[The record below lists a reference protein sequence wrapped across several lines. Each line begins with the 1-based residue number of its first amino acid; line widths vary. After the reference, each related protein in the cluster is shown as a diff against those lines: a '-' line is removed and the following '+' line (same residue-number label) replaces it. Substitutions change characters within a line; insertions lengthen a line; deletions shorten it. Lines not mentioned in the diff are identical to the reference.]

1 MRALFKNPA
10 NSPDNADSPNTAKSP
25 DSGPGRAAGLSSVLS
40 PLVAVAAAFLVG
52 GLVVLAI
59 GENPLRIYA
68 ILFRGAFGSVD
79 ALGLVLFNAVPLV
92 FTGLAVAFAFQSGLF
107 NIGGEGQLYMG
118 AFVCTLAGLSAT
130 GLHPVLMIP
139 FLVLA
144 SAAGGAAWGA
154 IPGFLK
160 ARFGVHEVIN
170 TIMMNFIAI
179 GLTSYFV
186 INVLR
191 EPGQMTPQ
199 TAEIA
204 VGGQLPRLAG
214 TLQAVGI
221 PLPDAN
227 PLNFSLLLALGAVWL
242 AWFIL
247 YRTNLGYE
255 IRAVGANTSAAEY
268 AGVNVS
274 RTVVLAMLISG
285 AIAGLVATNEIMG
298 FRHRF
303 LDNFSSGLG
312 FMGIAVALLGKN
324 TPIGVLLAALLFGVL
339 NTGALEID
347 VFTDVPRE
355 LILVVQA
362 VTIILVVV
370 GNELAARARS
380 GARGPL
386 KLFVRPQKQEGTRV

>member
-1 MRALFKNPA
+1 MNRF
-10 NSPDNADSPNTAKSP
+10 S
-25 DSGPGRAAGLSSVLS
+25 RLSQLLS

-52 GLVVLAI
+52 GLVVTAI
-59 GENPLRIYA
+59 GENPFRIYS

-79 ALGLVLFNAVPLV
+79 AIGFVLFNAVPLI
-92 FTGLAVAFAFQSGLF
+92 FTGLAVSFAFRAGLF

-118 AFVCTLAGLSAT
+118 AFVCTLAGLALG
-130 GLHPVLMIP
+130 GLPAVLLVPVM
-139 FLVLA
+139 VLA
-144 SAAGGAAWGA
+144 SALGGALWGS
-154 IPGFLK
+154 IPGLLK

-170 TIMMNFIAI
+170 TIMMNFIAV

-186 INVLR
+186 INMLR

-199 TAEIA
+199 TSEIA
-204 VGGQLPRLAG
+204 LAGHLPRLAG
-214 TLQAVGI
+214 PLSRIGV
-221 PLPDAN
+221 PLPQAN
-227 PLNFSLLLALGAVWL
+227 PLNFSIVLALAAVWL
-242 AWFIL
+242 AWYIL

-255 IRAVGANTSAAEY
+255 IRAVGLNPQAAEY
-268 AGVNVS
+268 AGINVR
-274 RTVVLAMLISG
+274 RTIVMAMIISG
-285 AIAGLVATNEIMG
+285 AFAGLVATNEVMG

-324 TPIGVLLAALLFGVL
+324 TPVGVLLASLLFGVL

-355 LILVVQA
+355 LIQVVQA

-370 GNELAARARS
+370 GNEVVARRAAAGDGRAAGRS
-380 GARGPL
+380 VDTEHAAGAAG
-386 KLFVRPQKQEGTRV
+386 KVE

>member
-1 MRALFKNPA
+1 MIRPR
-10 NSPDNADSPNTAKSP
+10 SV
-25 DSGPGRAAGLSSVLS
+25 SSILS
-40 PLVAVAAAFLVG
+40 PLIAVAAAFLVG

-59 GENPLRIYA
+59 GENPLRIYG
-68 ILFRGAFGSVD
+68 ILFRGAFGSID
-79 ALGLVLFNAVPLV
+79 SIGLILFNAVPLI
-92 FTGLAVAFAFQSGLF
+92 FTGLSVAFAFRAGLF
-107 NIGGEGQLYMG
+107 NIGGEGQLYIG
-118 AFVCTLAGLSAT
+118 SFVCALAAFAFAGLP
-130 GLHPVLMIP
+130 PVLMIP
-139 FLVLA
+139 VLIIA
-144 SAAGGAAWGA
+144 SALGGAAWGA

-170 TIMMNFIAI
+170 TIMMNFIAV
-179 GLTSYFV
+179 GVTSYFV

-199 TAEIA
+199 TAEIPVA
-204 VGGQLPRLAG
+204 GQLPRLAG
-214 TLQAVGI
+214 AFQHLGI
-221 PLPDAN
+221 PLPHAN
-227 PLNFSLLLALGAVWL
+227 PLNFSLVLALAAVWL
-242 AWFIL
+242 AWFVL

-255 IRAVGANTSAAEY
+255 IRAVGANASAAEY
-268 AGVNVS
+268 AGINVR
-274 RTVVLAMLISG
+274 RTIIIAMLISG
-285 AIAGLVATNEIMG
+285 AFAGLVATNEVMG

-324 TPIGVLLAALLFGVL
+324 SPLGVLLAALLFGVL

-370 GNELAARARS
+370 GNELAARARQGS
-380 GARGPL
+380 RARKEVLAQAEGEGGAD
-386 KLFVRPQKQEGTRV
+386 V

>member
-1 MRALFKNPA
+1 
-10 NSPDNADSPNTAKSP
+10 
-25 DSGPGRAAGLSSVLS
+25 VLS
-40 PLVAVAAAFLVG
+40 PLIAVAAAFIVG

-59 GENPLRIYA
+59 GENPLRIYG

-79 ALGLVLFNAVPLV
+79 AIGLVLFNAVPLV
-92 FTGLAVAFAFQSGLF
+92 FTGLAVAFAFRSGLF

-118 AFVCTLAGLSAT
+118 AFVCTLAGLSMA

-139 FLVLA
+139 ALVLA
-144 SAAGGAAWGA
+144 SALGGALWGA

-186 INVLR
+186 INILR
-191 EPGQMTPQ
+191 EPAQMTPQ
-199 TAEIA
+199 TAEIPVA
-204 VGGQLPRLAG
+204 GQLPRLAG
-214 TLQAVGI
+214 ALQAIGI

-227 PLNFSLLLALGAVWL
+227 PLNYSLLLALGAVWL
-242 AWFIL
+242 AWFVL

-255 IRAVGANTSAAEY
+255 IRAVGSNASAAEY
-268 AGVNVS
+268 AGINVR
-274 RTVVLAMLISG
+274 RTVVLAMLMSG
-285 AIAGLVATNEIMG
+285 AFAGLVATNEIMG

-324 TPIGVLLAALLFGVL
+324 TPVGVLLAALLFGVL

-370 GNELAARARS
+370 GNELATRARH
-380 GARGPL
+380 GGGTPL
-386 KLFVRPQKQEGTRV
+386 KILVRPQKEEGTRV